1 MAESTFSRKLDGSGR
16 IMIPV
21 KLREQLGLVS
31 GREYYF
37 SVMEK
42 DGRRYLCID
51 CGSDELTE
59 AMRLVQSKGM
69 KIVKNDD

>member
-59 AMRLVQSKGM
+59 AMQLVQSKGM